1 MIATLVSP
9 VHDDPRTPRNA
20 LTSMLAGL
28 LGFVLLFS
36 PYLIPGRDTAPRLT
50 DLIGGILW
58 ILVPALLLTGH
69 RLHRAR
75 SLRLLLVVWLVLAWV
90 LRDAFLYGINPE
102 VAQLRWMLAIPCA
115 YLLATLCVD
124 PALRRC
130 IAIGIFCGAVG
141 NLWVVAMQ
149 AMGHNDLMIALGL
162 TSPRFDHWWVQVSGV
177 DVVRPVGMWGHPNAS
192 AGVIALALPAALGA
206 AEGRRSELRWL
217 LAGLAV
223 VMLGSALTLT
233 RSSAVVGALVVLAW
247 IFFSRGTV
255 SRPARLALLGAFVIG
270 GIVVGPPGGWERWTS
285 GRNATNESGRQLAT
299 TAAFQLAV
307 EHPLGIGAEYQVAL
321 RESTGGIPATHN
333 AWLYLALLAGLPLTI
348 LMLGATL
355 RLAFRLGG
363 HARLEVWVAI
373 TLLGIAM
380 FEEYF
385 RTPIVQILALY
396 LLATDLPRDAQP

>member
-1 MIATLVSP
+1 MIATAASP
-9 VHDDPRTPRNA
+9 PHESTTTHHDS
-20 LTSMLAGL
+20 TSSWLAGV

-50 DLIGGILW
+50 DLLGGILW

-90 LRDAFLYGINPE
+90 LRDAFVYGFNPQI
-102 VAQLRWMLAIPCA
+102 AQIRWVLAIPCA

-130 IAIGIFCGAVG
+130 IAIGMFWGAVG

-149 AMGHNDLMIALGL
+149 LFGHNDLMISLGL
-162 TSPRFDHWWVQVSGV
+162 TSPRFDQWWVQVGGV
-177 DVVRPVGMWGHPNAS
+177 DIVRPVGMWGHPNAS

-233 RSSAVVGALVVLAW
+233 RSSAVVGGLVAVVW
-247 IFFSRGTV
+247 TFFSRGAV
-255 SRPARLALLGAFVIG
+255 SRPARLGLLGLFLIG

-285 GRNATNESGRQLAT
+285 ARNATNESGRQLAT
-299 TAAFQLAV
+299 TAAFQIAV
-307 EHPLGIGAEYQVAL
+307 EHPLGIGAGYQVAL
-321 RESTGGIPATHN
+321 REATGGIPATHN
-333 AWLYLALLAGLPLTI
+333 AWLYLALLAGLPLTC
-348 LMLGATL
+348 LLLAATL
-355 RLAFRLGG
+355 RLALHLGG

-396 LLATDLPRDAQP
+396 LLATDLPKEARS